1 VVEWGDSLKTRMVP
15 HVKWSII
22 GSALLSVS
30 TAHAQ
35 VYEIAPEGTVMVRDG
50 GGAVVWHAPE
60 ARSERPAAAA
70 PVSPPPADLSE
81 AVARAAGRH
90 RISPDLLEA
99 LVWQES
105 RWHANAVSPKGAR
118 GLTQLMPDT
127 ARTLGV
133 DPRDPVANL
142 DGGAHYLRQLLDR
155 FGVMWNWRSPLTMPG
170 PAGWSAPDLFPRS
183 PKRATMSPASWIVWG
198 TMPWQLARDR
208 NCTEAVP

>member
-1 VVEWGDSLKTRMVP
+1 MVP

-155 FGVMWNWRSPLTMPG
+155 FGGDVELALAAYNAGPG
-170 PAGWSAPDLFPRS
+170 RVERAGSVPAIAETRNYVASIMDRLGNHAL
-183 PKRATMSPASWIVWG
+183 ATCAK
-198 TMPWQLARDR
+198 TR